1 MPSLR
6 DVRMRIR
13 GIDSTRQITRAM
25 QLVATSK
32 MFRAQDAVQK
42 ARPYAEKLT
51 YVLGSLVAAIPEHED
66 PNPFLVRRDENK
78 VAVVVFSSNRGLAG
92 AINTN
97 VSRQTIEHIEQLRS
111 ANPDVEISIVGIGK
125 VGVRMLSKVAPIHSS
140 YIDVPDQ
147 PSVSD
152 VSTITDL
159 VTNLYE
165 SREFDAIDIVFPRF
179 VNTINQ
185 SPSISRLLPIEPVEQ
200 TGEELANVNAPDYI
214 YEPSAVSVLETLIP
228 RYLEI
233 SMYRFALE
241 ASASEHSARMVAMRN
256 ATDNASELIDDLTLL
271 YNRQRQSAITSEMI
285 DIASGA
291 SALSQ

>member
-1 MPSLR
+1 
-6 DVRMRIR
+6 
-13 GIDSTRQITRAM
+13 
-25 QLVATSK
+25 

-51 YVLGSLVAAIPEHED
+51 YVLGSLVAAIPEYED

-78 VAVVVFSSNRGLAG
+78 VAVVVFTSNRGLAG
-92 AINTN
+92 AVNSN
-97 VSRQTIEHIEQLRS
+97 VVRQTIEHIEQLRS
-111 ANPDVEISIVGIGK
+111 ANPGVDVSIIGIGK
-125 VGVRMLSKVAPIHSS
+125 VGVRMLNKVAPIHSS
-140 YIDVPDQ
+140 YLDVPDQ

-159 VTNLYE
+159 AKNLYE
-165 SREFDAIDIVFPRF
+165 SREFDAIDVVFPSF

-185 SPSISRLLPIEPVEQ
+185 SPSISRLLPIEPVEHK
-200 TGEELANVNAPDYI
+200 GEELTNVNAPNYI
-214 YEPSAVSVLETLIP
+214 YEPSAVSVLKTLIP

-233 SMYRFALE
+233 AMYRFALE